1 MIRLVIFDVDGV
13 LVHYD
18 RRRRMEVMAH
28 CLGRSVDEVTAA
40 VFDSGAEDRADAGQ
54 TNADEYLRELGEH
67 LGAPVTRDVWVTARV
82 AAVTP
87 DPAMVDLV
95 ERVARRT
102 RVALLTNNGS
112 LLRAEFDR
120 IAPEVAAI
128 PDVRL
133 FSSGDL
139 RLAKPDP
146 SVFHA
151 VIGHYGVAP
160 ADTLFVDDSAGYVDG
175 ARRAGLR
182 THVFD
187 GYDALV
193 ARLGDEGVTT
203 E

>member
-67 LGAPVTRDVWVTARV
+67 LGAPVTRD
-82 AAVTP
+82 
-87 DPAMVDLV
+87 
-95 ERVARRT
+95 
-102 RVALLTNNGS
+102 
-112 LLRAEFDR
+112 
-120 IAPEVAAI
+120 
-128 PDVRL
+128 
-133 FSSGDL
+133 L

-146 SVFHA
+146 KVFHA
-151 VIGHYGVAP
+151 VVGHYGVAP
-160 ADTLFVDDSAGYVDG
+160 ADTLFVDDSADYVDG

-182 THVFD
+182 TQVFD
-187 GYDALV
+187 GYEALV